1 MYFLS
6 PSSLPLLLLSSPPFP
21 SPSPLLTPP
30 TWSALAA
37 IAPGTNYPDMGGAIQ
52 QSIYLSRAGQQLSC
66 GSTLQPG
73 EKLAVSGFAPP
84 QDAQY
89 VVQATSSSGSGS
101 WGVQGGAC
109 SNSRTISSTSPEVVA
124 PSSGSVT
131 VQAAWATGRNGIM
144 ATAACSYSV
153 EGTGTSSSTGTST
166 GSTGGT
172 STGTSTGSST
182 GTGTGTS
189 NPSGSEGETG
199 SHDSEGGSEDSETS
213 KSVGGVKISGAV
225 SAAVR
230 REREGTWLTMLFASA
245 LVWIVRFN

>member
-1 MYFLS
+1 MIGS
-6 PSSLPLLLLSSPPFP
+6 GCSKS
-21 SPSPLLTPP
+21 
-30 TWSALAA
+30 
-37 IAPGTNYPDMGGAIQ
+37 IAPGTNYPAMGGAIQQSSQ

-153 EGTGTSSSTGTST
+153 QGTGTSSSTGTST

-172 STGTSTGSST
+172 SAASRRV
-182 GTGTGTS
+182 
-189 NPSGSEGETG
+189 P
-199 SHDSEGGSEDSETS
+199 GGWEW
-213 KSVGGVKISGAV
+213 VM
-225 SAAVR
+225 AAVM
-230 REREGTWLTMLFASA
+230 GVAMMCCVTSGWKM
-245 LVWIVRFN
+245 